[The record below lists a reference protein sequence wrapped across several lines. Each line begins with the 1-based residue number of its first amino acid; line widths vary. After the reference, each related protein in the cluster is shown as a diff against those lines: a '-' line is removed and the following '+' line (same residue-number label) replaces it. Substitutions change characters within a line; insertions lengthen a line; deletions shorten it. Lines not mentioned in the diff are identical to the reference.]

1 MKEVEKI
8 SGNHVLIRGVGRFE
22 RGDTATVDDEM
33 ATYLSQERGDFVV
46 VDEDGDVP
54 EPEDDTDDESDAE
67 AFDTDAW
74 LAQDYT
80 DREDRVR
87 SGDVDDE
94 LELIAESETS
104 NTVLD
109 AIGERR
115 AELED

>member
-22 RGDTATVDDEM
+22 RGDTATVDGEM
-33 ATYLSQERGDFVV
+33 AEYLTEERGDFAIVNGEV
-46 VDEDGDVP
+46 GT
-54 EPEDDTDDESDAE
+54 DDTDSDEDESEAE

-74 LAQDYT
+74 LEQNYT

-104 NTVLD
+104 DTVLD

>member
-1 MKEVEKI
+1 MPKVEKTH
-8 SGNHVLIRGVGRFE
+8 GNQVVIRGAGRFE
-22 RGDTATVDDEM
+22 RGDRKDVSDEM
-33 ATYLSQERGDFVV
+33 AEYLTAARGDFAV
-46 VDEDGDVP
+46 VDEDGGVS
-54 EPEDDTDDESDAE
+54 EAEDDTDDESEAE
-67 AFDTDAW
+67 AFDTNAW
-74 LAQDYT
+74 LGQDYT

-87 SGDVDDE
+87 SGDVDDK